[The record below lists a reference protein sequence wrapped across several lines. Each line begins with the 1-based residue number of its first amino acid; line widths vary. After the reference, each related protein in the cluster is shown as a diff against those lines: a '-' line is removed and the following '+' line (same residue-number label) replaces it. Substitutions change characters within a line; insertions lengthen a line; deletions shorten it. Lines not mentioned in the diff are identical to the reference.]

1 MHVIT
6 DSSAPAKTD
15 KRQFTVIEIEVMS
28 KLYGYRHPIYI
39 QTNTTYTTYYILSCM
54 VISECGIDASSMC
67 ILYYVTNMYFNR
79 LFNHYTGIIKVFR
92 YIIRVKVLW
101 NLALFFKTSNAMLI
115 L

>member
-39 QTNTTYTTYYILSCM
+39 YKQTQHTQHIIYYH
-54 VISECGIDASSMC
+54 V
-67 ILYYVTNMYFNR
+67 
-79 LFNHYTGIIKVFR
+79 
-92 YIIRVKVLW
+92 W
-101 NLALFFKTSNAMLI
+101 
-115 L
+115 